1 MVSCFKVITFA
12 SAVKMLVKTL
22 NLGFFVDNLKKYPAN
37 YILTIKFGFIDSK
50 NAGNDVS
57 HMFLSLL

>member
-1 MVSCFKVITFA
+1 MVSCFKVITFPLA
-12 SAVKMLVKTL
+12 IKMLVKTL
-22 NLGFFVDNLKKYPAN
+22 NLEFFVDNLNKYPAN
-37 YILTIKFGFIDSK
+37 YISTIKFGFLDPK

>member
-22 NLGFFVDNLKKYPAN
+22 TLGFFVDNLKKYPAN
-37 YILTIKFGFIDSK
+37 YILTIKFEFIDSK